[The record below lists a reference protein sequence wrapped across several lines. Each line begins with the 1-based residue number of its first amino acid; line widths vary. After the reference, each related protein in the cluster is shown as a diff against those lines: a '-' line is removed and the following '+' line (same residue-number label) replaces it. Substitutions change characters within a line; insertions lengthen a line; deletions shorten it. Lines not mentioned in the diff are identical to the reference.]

1 MSESEIQAPEGGD
14 AVPEAGWVDPAVTD
28 EFPGLDV
35 RYVLVA
41 AAPRSSPRAVKAQL
55 ASLANRYSGA
65 RVVNLRH
72 QPIPWAYRVFFRH
85 VGLDPDADRTPVE
98 DVALERMKHGGFSS
112 ENLVVDA
119 LTIAIAESSV
129 ALRAFDAERL
139 QGRPGIRPSV
149 AGERLPGRA
158 TELEPGTLV
167 LADETRPIGLLFGL
181 DSTDHEV
188 SKKTKRVAL
197 LAIQVSGVPDIA
209 VEEAIWLAAGIMRS

>member
-1 MSESEIQAPEGGD
+1 MSGVEAPGGGD
-14 AVPEAGWVDPAVTD
+14 AVPEAGWVDPVVTD

-35 RYVLVA
+35 RYVIVR
-41 AAPRSSPRAVKAQL
+41 AAPRSSPPAVKAQL
-55 ASLANRYSGA
+55 ANLANRYSGG

-98 DVALERMKHGGFSS
+98 DVALERMRKGGFAS
-112 ENLVVDA
+112 ENLVLDA

-129 ALRAFDAERL
+129 ALRAFDADRL
-139 QGRPGIRPSV
+139 RGRPGIRPSV
-149 AGERLPGRA
+149 AGERLPGRV

-167 LADETRPIGLLFGL
+167 LADETQPIGLLFGL
-181 DSTDHEV
+181 DSSEHEV
-188 SKKTKRVAL
+188 SKKTRRVAV

-209 VEEAIWLAAGIMRS
+209 VEEAIWLASDILRS

>member
-1 MSESEIQAPEGGD
+1 M
-14 AVPEAGWVDPAVTD
+14 D

-35 RYVLVA
+35 RYVIA
-41 AAPRSSPRAVKAQL
+41 RATPRSSPPAVKAQL
-55 ASLANRYSGA
+55 SNLANRYSGG

-98 DVALERMKHGGFSS
+98 DVALERMKKGGFAS
-112 ENLVVDA
+112 ENLVADA

-129 ALRAFDAERL
+129 ALRAFDADRL

-149 AGERLPGRA
+149 PGERLPGRV

-167 LADETRPIGLLFGL
+167 LADETQPIGLLFGL
-181 DSTDHEV
+181 DSSEHEV
-188 SKKTKRVAL
+188 SKKTRRVAV

-209 VEEAIWLAAGIMRS
+209 VEEAIWLASDILRS

>member
-1 MSESEIQAPEGGD
+1 MSDVEALGGGE
-14 AVPEAGWVDPAVTD
+14 AVPEAGWVDPEVTD
-28 EFPGLDV
+28 EFPGLDL
-35 RYVLVA
+35 RYVIVR
-41 AAPRSSPRAVKAQL
+41 AAPRSSPPTVKAQL
-55 ASLANRYSGA
+55 ANLANRYSGG

-98 DVALERMKHGGFSS
+98 DVALERMRSGGFAS

-129 ALRAFDAERL
+129 ALRAFDADRL

-149 AGERLPGRA
+149 AGERLPGRVTA
-158 TELEPGTLV
+158 LEPGTLV
-167 LADETRPIGLLFGL
+167 LADETQPLGLLFGL
-181 DSTDHEV
+181 DSSEHEV
-188 SKKTKRVAL
+188 SKKTRRVAV

-209 VEEAIWLAAGIMRS
+209 VEEAIWLASDILRS

>member
-1 MSESEIQAPEGGD
+1 MNDVEELGGGE
-14 AVPEAGWVDPAVTD
+14 AVPEAGWVDPEVTD
-28 EFPGLDV
+28 EFPGLDL
-35 RYVLVA
+35 RYVIVR
-41 AAPRSSPRAVKAQL
+41 AAPRSSPPTVKAQL
-55 ASLANRYSGA
+55 ANLANRYSGG

-98 DVALERMKHGGFSS
+98 DVALERMRSGGFAS

-129 ALRAFDAERL
+129 ALRAFDADRL

-149 AGERLPGRA
+149 AGERLPGRVTA
-158 TELEPGTLV
+158 LEPGTLV
-167 LADETRPIGLLFGL
+167 LADETQPLGLLFGL
-181 DSTDHEV
+181 DSSEHEV
-188 SKKTKRVAL
+188 SKKTRRVAL

-209 VEEAIWLAAGIMRS
+209 VEEAIWLASDILRS